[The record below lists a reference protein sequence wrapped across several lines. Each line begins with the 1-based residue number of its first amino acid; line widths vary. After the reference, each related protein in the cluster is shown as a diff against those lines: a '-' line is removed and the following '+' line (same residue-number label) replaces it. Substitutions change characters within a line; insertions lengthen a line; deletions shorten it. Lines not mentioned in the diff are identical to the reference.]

1 MSNLI
6 NEIVAAGKAFAEN
19 RKKNLVNFVD
29 SRPFFAEILDAKNDV
44 KFQTKDNQS
53 RSLLEGFTA
62 LDVDILTKTLRQI
75 NEVDT
80 SIYFDLI

>member
-19 RKKNLVNFVD
+19 KKTSLVNFVD
-29 SRPFFAEILDAKNDV
+29 SRPFFAEILDAKNDA

-53 RSLLEGFTA
+53 RSLLEGFTTVDA
-62 LDVDILTKTLRQI
+62 DILTRTLRQI
-75 NEVDT
+75 TEVR
-80 SIYFDLI
+80 Y